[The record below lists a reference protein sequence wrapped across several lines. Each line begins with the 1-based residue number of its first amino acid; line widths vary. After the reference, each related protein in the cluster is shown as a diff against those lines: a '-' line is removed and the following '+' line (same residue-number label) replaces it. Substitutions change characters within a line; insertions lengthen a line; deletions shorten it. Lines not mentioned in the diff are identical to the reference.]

1 MQILDLVPITKDI
14 RKLIIKSIAS
24 IGSGHVGGSLS
35 IVEILTVLYFREMN
49 IDPNNP
55 KMEGRDRL
63 IVSKGHSGPGVYA
76 TLARRGYFPEE
87 KLYTLNKIGT
97 DLPSHCDMNKTVG
110 VDMTTGS
117 LGQGFSSAVG
127 AALGSKIKNDGATIY
142 CIIGDGESDEGQVW
156 EAAMFA
162 SYAKLNNLVV
172 FLDYNKMQIDGYVK
186 DNKHPA
192 DVIRKWDSFGFYTQ
206 YVNGHDMKAIVQAL
220 DNVKAYRQEKGDKPN
235 MIILDTVKGK
245 GVSFA
250 EKALVGSHSMP
261 VTKELMEQALKEL
274 EEV

>member
-35 IVEILTVLYFREMN
+35 IVEVLTVLYFREMN

-172 FLDYNKMQIDGYVK
+172 FLDYNKMQIDGYLK

-206 YVNGHDMKAIVQAL
+206 YVNGHAMTAIVQAL
-220 DNVKAYRQEKGDKPN
+220 DNAKAYRQEKGDKPN

>member
-1 MQILDLVPITKDI
+1 MQILDLVRITKDI

-24 IGSGHVGGSLS
+24 IGSGHLGGSLS
-35 IVEILTVLYFREMN
+35 IVEVLTVLYFREMN
-49 IDPNNP
+49 IVPNNP
-55 KMEGRDRL
+55 KKEGRDRL
-63 IVSKGHSGPGVYA
+63 IVSKGHAGPGVYA
-76 TLARRGYFPEE
+76 TLSRRGYFPEE

-127 AALGSKIKNDGATIY
+127 AALGSKIRNDCATIY
-142 CIIGDGESDEGQVW
+142 CILGDGECDEGQVW

-162 SYAKLNNLVV
+162 SHAQLNNLVV

-186 DNKHPA
+186 DNKNPA
-192 DVIRKWDSFGFYTQ
+192 AVISKWESFGFNTQ
-206 YVNGHDMKAIVQAL
+206 FVDGHDIKAIIEAL
-220 DNVKAYRQEKGDKPN
+220 DKVKSYRKAKSDKPN
-235 MIILDTVKGK
+235 MIILDTIKGK

-250 EKALVGSHSMP
+250 ERALVGSHSMP
-261 VTKELMEQALKEL
+261 VTKERLEQALKEL

>member
-1 MQILDLVPITKDI
+1 MQILDLVRITKDI

-35 IVEILTVLYFREMN
+35 IVEVLTVLYFREMN